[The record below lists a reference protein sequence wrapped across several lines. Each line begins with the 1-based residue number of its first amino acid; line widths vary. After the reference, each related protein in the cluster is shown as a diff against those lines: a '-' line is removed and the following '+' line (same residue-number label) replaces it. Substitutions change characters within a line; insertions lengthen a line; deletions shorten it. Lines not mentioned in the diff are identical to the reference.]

1 MQIQLMAP
9 PQRQNT
15 AKLDT
20 VYIVIEANNTQ
31 KREKKK
37 RNPGYQS
44 ANRRLRK
51 REEWMTGKVSTTL
64 DRAKWCVDRINN
76 TQCRLLSPIS
86 FANSN
91 Y

>member
-20 VYIVIEANNTQ
+20 VYVVIEANNTQ

-37 RNPGYQS
+37 EILDI
-44 ANRRLRK
+44 NRL
-51 REEWMTGKVSTTL
+51 TDT
-64 DRAKWCVDRINN
+64 
-76 TQCRLLSPIS
+76 
-86 FANSN
+86 
-91 Y
+91 